1 MWVVLTSR
9 WVRRFFLAAA
19 ILLGI
24 YIRRVKISPSRVS
37 AAHGSNTTLVIL
49 LTMTLH
55 CFSSSL
61 TFHQFSE
68 YSHVVVKIFVVICL
82 TCALGRAVHMLFAGR
97 TTHTVI
103 TFFCP
108 TQQKLRALPL
118 TVLLFW
124 LTLSPSVPNKNL
136 KRWFEN
142 LPDECS
148 VGCTQKFWA
157 VLGQIELLATLYC
170 IFVSLPGLLQSIVTK
185 LNFLSVLLHV
195 QLVTCL
201 YNSRVPIK
209 YVVVIKINRFL
220 LRQESPSE
228 AGISEGSF

>member
-1 MWVVLTSR
+1 MT
-9 WVRRFFLAAA
+9 
-19 ILLGI
+19 
-24 YIRRVKISPSRVS
+24 RVKILPSGII

-49 LTMTLH
+49 FTMTFP
-55 CFSSSL
+55 CFSPSL
-61 TFHQFSE
+61 TFYQFSK

-82 TCALGRAVHMLFAGR
+82 TCALGRAVHMLLAGR

-103 TFFCP
+103 TLFCP
-108 TQQKLRALPL
+108 TQQKLRAVPI

-136 KRWFEN
+136 KCWFESLLN
-142 LPDECS
+142 ENS
-148 VGCTQKFWA
+148 VGCTLKFWA

-170 IFVSLPGLLQSIVTK
+170 IFVSLPGLVQSIVTK

-201 YNSRVPIK
+201 HNSRVPIK
-209 YVVVIKINRFL
+209 YVVVIKINRL
-220 LRQESPSE
+220 
-228 AGISEGSF
+228 